1 MGAVLI
7 TGGAGF
13 VGLNV
18 TEALLAQGES
28 VVIFGREALPDAA
41 GRAFQG
47 LPGQLAVIQGDV
59 RDDAALRAA
68 FAAHPVDRVLPFAAI
83 TAGPERE
90 STDPETVLGVN
101 VKGMIATLRAAREA
115 GGVRR
120 VVLPS
125 SSAVYGESAYAV
137 PVLDEETTPA
147 VPISLY
153 GVTKYAVERL
163 GLRLASAWG
172 LDAVAA
178 RIGAVFGP
186 WERDTGLRDTLSPF
200 LTLLQAAVARQ
211 EAVLPAAPLPAYD
224 WVYARDLAQG
234 ILRLMEAAAPPQRV
248 VNLGSG
254 LDWAPRF
261 PALCDVLA
269 REFPGFRWRRAAAG
283 EAPTI
288 RPNDSR
294 PRGVLAVARAA
305 AFGWAPRHT
314 PEGAVMDYAAW
325 ARGVALAAPAS
336 PHPNVTPS

>member
-1 MGAVLI
+1 MGAVLV

-18 TEALLAQGES
+18 TEALLKRGDD
-28 VVIFGREALPDAA
+28 VVIFGREALPEAA
-41 GRAFQG
+41 ARAFAP
-47 LPGQLAVIQGDV
+47 LPGRLAVVQGDV
-59 RDDAALRAA
+59 RDAAALRAT
-68 FAAHPVDRVLPFAAI
+68 FAAHRVDRVLPFAAI

-90 STDPETVLGVN
+90 SAEPETVLDVN
-101 VKGMIATLRAAREA
+101 VKGMIATLRAARDA

-137 PVLDEETTPA
+137 PVLDEAATPC

-163 GLRLASAWG
+163 GLRLAGLWG

-200 LTLLQAAVARQ
+200 LALMQAAVARG
-211 EAVLPAAPLPAYD
+211 EAVLPEAPMPAYD
-224 WVYARDLAQG
+224 WVYARDLAAG
-234 ILRLMEAAAPPQRV
+234 LLRLLDAQAPPRRV

-254 LDWAPRF
+254 LDWAPRI

-269 REFPGFRWRRAAAG
+269 ARFPGFRWRRAAPG
-283 EAPTI
+283 ETPTI
-288 RPNDSR
+288 RPNDAR
-294 PRGVLAVARAA
+294 PRGVLAMARAA
-305 AFGWAPRHT
+305 EFGWAPRFA
-314 PEGAVMDYAAW
+314 PEAAVADYAAW
-325 ARGVALAAPAS
+325 AAEHL
-336 PHPNVTPS
+336 

>member
-13 VGLNV
+13 VGLCV
-18 TEALLAQGES
+18 TEALLARGEE
-28 VVIFGREALPDAA
+28 VVIFGREPLPEAA
-41 GRAFQG
+41 ARVFAP
-47 LPGQLAVIQGDV
+47 LPGRFRVVQGDV
-59 RDDAALRAA
+59 RDAPALGAVFGA
-68 FAAHPVDRVLPFAAI
+68 CAIDRLLPFAAI

-90 STDPETVLGVN
+90 SAEPETVLDVN
-101 VKGMIATLRAAREA
+101 VKGMIATLRAARDA

-125 SSAVYGESAYAV
+125 SSAVYGESAYAL
-137 PVLDEETTPA
+137 PVLDEATTPC

-163 GLRLASAWG
+163 GLRLSGLWG

-200 LTLLQAAVARQ
+200 LALMQAAVARG
-211 EAVLPAAPLPAYD
+211 EVVLPEAPMPAYD
-224 WVYARDLAQG
+224 WVYARDLAAG
-234 ILRLMEAAAPPQRV
+234 LLCLLDAEAPPHRV
-248 VNLGSG
+248 VNLSSG
-254 LDWAPRF
+254 QDWAPRV
-261 PALCDVLA
+261 PALCDLLA
-269 REFPGFRWRRAAAG
+269 ERFPGFRWRRAAPG

-288 RPNDSR
+288 RPNDAR

-305 AFGWAPRHT
+305 RFGWAPRFA
-314 PEGAVMDYAAW
+314 PEDAVVDYAGW
-325 ARGVALAAPAS
+325 AAERL
-336 PHPNVTPS
+336 

>member
-13 VGLNV
+13 VGLCV
-18 TEALLAQGES
+18 TEALLARGEE
-28 VVIFGREALPDAA
+28 VVIFGREPLPEAA
-41 GRAFQG
+41 ARVFAP
-47 LPGQLAVIQGDV
+47 LPGRLRVVQGDV
-59 RDDAALRAA
+59 RDAPALGAVFGA
-68 FAAHPVDRVLPFAAI
+68 CAIDRVLPFAAI

-90 STDPETVLGVN
+90 SAEPETVLDVN
-101 VKGMIATLRAAREA
+101 VKGMIATLRAARDA

-137 PVLDEETTPA
+137 PVLDEATTPC

-163 GLRLASAWG
+163 GLRLSGLWG

-200 LTLLQAAVARQ
+200 LALMQAAVARG
-211 EAVLPAAPLPAYD
+211 EVVLPEAPMPAYD
-224 WVYARDLAQG
+224 WVYARDLAAG
-234 ILRLMEAAAPPQRV
+234 LLCLLDAEAPPHRV
-248 VNLGSG
+248 VNLSSG
-254 LDWAPRF
+254 QDWAPRV
-261 PALCDVLA
+261 PALCDLLA
-269 REFPGFRWRRAAAG
+269 ERFPGFRWRRAAPG

-288 RPNDSR
+288 RPNDAR

-305 AFGWAPRHT
+305 RFGWAPRFA
-314 PEGAVMDYAAW
+314 PEDAVVDYAGW
-325 ARGVALAAPAS
+325 AAERL
-336 PHPNVTPS
+336 